1 MTFRT
6 AVDKR
11 RWWIGGALAVI
22 VAAVLGVSRIGG
34 ADDPKPAAA
43 PASAAVVPS
52 VVPSSAPSPSPS
64 PPPSSKPPADCVTQ
78 TVDGMSLFERAGQV
92 LMIGTAVDAPSGLG
106 DTVARYH
113 LGGVFLHGRS
123 TEPASQLRSGIAG
136 LQKRSPVP
144 LLISLDQEGGQ
155 VQTLKGADFPRLPS
169 ALKLGGESTATIRDT
184 TADSAHRLAGIGVTI
199 DLAPVADTVPAGLG
213 DGNPPIGGFDR
224 QFGSDPKKVAASI
237 RTVVGASQDAGVM
250 TVLKHFPGLGRVH
263 ANTDV
268 SAKAVDS
275 TTDADDPY
283 LQPFAAGI
291 QAGSAGVMISSA
303 SYPHLDPKN
312 IAAFS
317 PSIITGLLRDKLG
330 FQGLVM
336 SDDLGAAVAVAGTP
350 AGQRAVRFVA
360 AGGDVVLSIKPSDA
374 APMASALMTK
384 ARGDAAFKKRLTDAA
399 THVLRAKAK
408 AGILSCG

>member
-1 MTFRT
+1 MTIRT
-6 AVDKR
+6 AVDNW
-11 RWWIGGALAVI
+11 RWWIGGALVVI

-34 ADDPKPAAA
+34 GRDPKPAAA
-43 PASAAVVPS
+43 PASQPVGASPVAR
-52 VVPSSAPSPSPS
+52 PSSAP
-64 PPPSSKPPADCVTQ
+64 PSSTPPADCVDQ
-78 TVDGMSLFERAGQV
+78 TLDAMSLSEKAGQV

-123 TEPASQLRSGIAG
+123 TQPASRLRSGIAG
-136 LQKRSPVP
+136 LQKRADVP

-155 VQTLKGADFPRLPS
+155 VQTLKGPDFPRLPS
-169 ALKLGGESTATIRDT
+169 ALKLGGEPTGTIRDT

-224 QFGSDPKKVAASI
+224 QFGSDPRRVAASV
-237 RTVVGASQDAGVM
+237 RTVVAASQNAGVM

-268 SAKAVDS
+268 SSKAVDA

-303 SYPHLDPKN
+303 SYPRLDPHN
-312 IAAFS
+312 VAAFS
-317 PSIITGLLRDKLG
+317 STIITGLLRDKLG

-336 SDDLGAAVAVAGTP
+336 SDDMGAAVAVAGTP
-350 AGQRAVRFVA
+350 AGARAVRFVA
-360 AGGDVVLSIKPSDA
+360 AGGDVVLTIKASDA
-374 APMASALMTK
+374 APMAEALLAK
-384 ARGDAAFKKRLTDAA
+384 ADNDPAFKKRLTDAA
-399 THVLRAKAK
+399 THVLQAKQRA
-408 AGILSCG
+408 GLLRCD